1 MKIAQ
6 CSSLVIFREVGYKLM
21 TERSEDPR
29 PRPGIARLDYV
40 WSRRAM
46 DRIQRLSHYE
56 MGIKCKKKN
65 FGMKT

>member
-40 WSRRAM
+40 CSWGAV
-46 DRIQRLSHYE
+46 DRVQRLSRCK